1 MDEHWKKKME
11 RDNLMSNS
19 KINKI
24 YQVAIKKGEALGGKL
39 IGAGGGGFLMFYTN
53 NKVKLIKIL
62 SKYGLKNIN
71 FAFEFSGSQILSQD
85 VI

>member
-1 MDEHWKKKME
+1 MDYPNSYKQIGSNSFQKYYIFT
-11 RDNLMSNS
+11 NS

-62 SKYGLKNIN
+62 SKYGLKNISN
-71 FAFEFSGSQILSQD
+71 THYKIYKK
-85 VI
+85 